1 MRWRLVKKLL
11 LQDAGSVKFL
21 LSLQKFGAA
30 RRCRAQSFQCGQRT
44 GREGIDIYKSVYPNV
59 IFDFRKLRTLPDY
72 R

>member
-30 RRCRAQSFQCGQRT
+30 RRCRTESFKCGQRT
-44 GREGIDIYKSVYPNV
+44 GREGIDIYKSVFYAK
-59 IFDFRKLRTLPDY
+59 IQAILAFFYSD
-72 R
+72 